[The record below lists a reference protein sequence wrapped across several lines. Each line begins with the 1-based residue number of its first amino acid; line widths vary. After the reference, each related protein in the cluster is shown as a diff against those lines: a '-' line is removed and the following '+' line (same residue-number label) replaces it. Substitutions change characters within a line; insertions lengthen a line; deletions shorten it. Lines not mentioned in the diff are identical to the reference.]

1 MQVQILPGPCR
12 VLRSR
17 AVDRGSLPSH
27 NGPPRRTSRT
37 GERGHVSRDDKLR
50 ALEEL
55 QKVDLKI
62 RDLAQQAE
70 RHPARLKQI
79 EGGRDDAKAALDAQR
94 GRLADNE
101 RARRQNEQ
109 LLQLEKEKVRK
120 WESRLN
126 ELKTPREYAAL
137 ARELDIAKKTNQTA
151 DEEIKRLALEYGEL
165 KKQVEAAEQA
175 LAEKE
180 AVVAREGAEIKTV
193 LEGLQGRMTSLE
205 AERKR
210 LLELCDRSLVNKYE
224 RIRKQRGGLAVVAV
238 VGGTCKGCQ
247 RNIPP
252 QMANNLITGNE
263 ILTCPN
269 CHRFIYA
276 AEEPQAAANV

>member
-1 MQVQILPGPCR
+1 L
-12 VLRSR
+12 SR
-17 AVDRGSLPSH
+17 
-27 NGPPRRTSRT
+27 
-37 GERGHVSRDDKLR
+37 EKLK

-55 QKVDLKI
+55 QQVDLKI
-62 RDLAQQAE
+62 RDLSTEAE
-70 RHPARLKQI
+70 KHPARLRQI
-79 EGGRDDAKAALDAQR
+79 EAERNQARAELDAIR

-109 LLQLEKEKVRK
+109 LLQVEKDKVRK

-151 DEEIKRLALEYGEL
+151 DEEIKKLALEHGEL

-175 LAEKE
+175 VAEKE
-180 AVVAREGAEIKTV
+180 AVVAREGAEINTV
-193 LEGLQGRMTSLE
+193 LEGLQGRMSSLE

-210 LLELCDRSLVNKYE
+210 MVDLCDRSLVNKYE

>member
-1 MQVQILPGPCR
+1 M
-12 VLRSR
+12 SR
-17 AVDRGSLPSH
+17 
-27 NGPPRRTSRT
+27 
-37 GERGHVSRDDKLR
+37 EKLK

-55 QKVDLKI
+55 QQVDLKI
-62 RDLAQQAE
+62 RDLSTEAE
-70 RHPARLKQI
+70 KHPARLRQI
-79 EGGRDDAKAALDAQR
+79 EAERNQARANLDAMR
-94 GRLADNE
+94 GRIADNE

-205 AERKR
+205 AERQR

-252 QMANNLITGNE
+252 QMANNLITASE
-263 ILTCPN
+263 IMSCPN

-276 AEEPQAAANV
+276 ADDEQPAAQA

>member
-1 MQVQILPGPCR
+1 M
-12 VLRSR
+12 SR
-17 AVDRGSLPSH
+17 
-27 NGPPRRTSRT
+27 
-37 GERGHVSRDDKLR
+37 EKLK
-50 ALEEL
+50 ALEQL

-62 RDLAQQAE
+62 RDLAAE
-70 RHPARLKQI
+70 AEQHPARLKQI
-79 EGGRDDAKAALDAQR
+79 ESERNQARSALDQVR

-137 ARELDIAKKTNQTA
+137 ARELDVAKKTNQTA
-151 DEEIKRLALEYGEL
+151 VEEIGKLAGEYAEI
-165 KKQVEAAEQA
+165 KKQADAAEQE
-175 LAEKE
+175 LAAKD
-180 AVVAREGAEIKTV
+180 AVVAREGADIQTILDGV
-193 LEGLQGRMTSLE
+193 QARMAELE

-210 LLELCDRSLVNKYE
+210 LVELCDKSLVSKYE
-224 RIRKQRGGLAVVAV
+224 RIRKQRGGLALVPVVA
-238 VGGTCKGCQ
+238 GTCKGCQ

-252 QMANNLITGNE
+252 QMANNLLTSSE
-263 ILTCPN
+263 ILSCPN

-276 AEEPQAAANV
+276 AEEEQAVVNA

>member
-1 MQVQILPGPCR
+1 L
-12 VLRSR
+12 SR
-17 AVDRGSLPSH
+17 
-27 NGPPRRTSRT
+27 
-37 GERGHVSRDDKLR
+37 EKLK

-55 QKVDLKI
+55 QQVDLKI
-62 RDLAQQAE
+62 RDLSTEAE
-70 RHPARLKQI
+70 KHPARLRQI
-79 EGGRDDAKAALDAQR
+79 EAERNQARANLDAMR
-94 GRLADNE
+94 GRIADNE

>member
-1 MQVQILPGPCR
+1 L
-12 VLRSR
+12 SR
-17 AVDRGSLPSH
+17 
-27 NGPPRRTSRT
+27 
-37 GERGHVSRDDKLR
+37 EKLK

-55 QKVDLKI
+55 QQVDLKI
-62 RDLAQQAE
+62 RDLSIEAE
-70 RHPARLKQI
+70 KYPARLRQI
-79 EGGRDDAKAALDAQR
+79 EAERNQAKAHLDTTR

-109 LLQLEKEKVRK
+109 LLQLEKDKVRK

-151 DEEIKRLALEYGEL
+151 DEEIKRLAGEYGEVR
-165 KKQVEAAEQA
+165 KQVESAEQA
-175 LAEKE
+175 LAERE
-180 AVVAREGAEIKTV
+180 AVVAREGAEIKSV
-193 LEGLQGRMTSLE
+193 LDGVQGRMAVLE

-210 LLELCDRSLVNKYE
+210 LVDLCDRSLVSKYE
-224 RIRKQRGGLAVVAV
+224 RIRKQRGGVAV
-238 VGGTCKGCQ
+238 VPVVAGTCKGCQ

-252 QMANNLITGNE
+252 QMANNLLTGTE
-263 ILTCPN
+263 IMSCPN

-276 AEEPQAAANV
+276 ADEPDSAASA

>member
-1 MQVQILPGPCR
+1 L
-12 VLRSR
+12 SR
-17 AVDRGSLPSH
+17 
-27 NGPPRRTSRT
+27 
-37 GERGHVSRDDKLR
+37 EKLK
-50 ALEEL
+50 ALEAL
-55 QKVDLKI
+55 QQVYLKI
-62 RDLAQQAE
+62 RDLIAE
-70 RHPARLKQI
+70 AEKHPARLRQI
-79 EGGRDDAKAALDAQR
+79 EAERNQARVQLDATR

-151 DEEIKRLALEYGEL
+151 DEEIKRLAGQHGEV
-165 KKQVEAAEQA
+165 KKQVEAGEAV

-180 AVVAREGAEIKTV
+180 TVVAREGSEIKGV
-193 LEGLQGRMTSLE
+193 LDALRARMSELE
-205 AERKR
+205 AERER
-210 LLELCDRSLVNKYE
+210 LVALCDRSLVGKYE
-224 RIRKQRGGLAVVAV
+224 RIRKQRGGLAVVPV
-238 VGGTCKGCQ
+238 VAGTCKGCQ

-252 QMANNLITGNE
+252 QMANNLLTGSE
-263 ILTCPN
+263 ILSCPN

-276 AEEPQAAANV
+276 ADEPDAAASV

>member
-1 MQVQILPGPCR
+1 M
-12 VLRSR
+12 SR
-17 AVDRGSLPSH
+17 
-27 NGPPRRTSRT
+27 
-37 GERGHVSRDDKLR
+37 EKLK

-55 QKVDLKI
+55 QQVDLKI
-62 RDLAQQAE
+62 RDLTAE
-70 RHPARLKQI
+70 AEKHPARLRQI
-79 EGGRDDAKAALDAQR
+79 EAERNQAKAHLDTTR

-109 LLQLEKEKVRK
+109 LLQMEKEKVRK

-151 DEEIKRLALEYGEL
+151 DEEIKRLAGEYSEVR
-165 KKQVEAAEQA
+165 KQVDAAEQG

-180 AVVAREGAEIKTV
+180 AVVAREGAEITSV
-193 LEGLQGRMTSLE
+193 LDALQRRMVELE

-210 LLELCDRSLVNKYE
+210 LVELCDRSLVSKYE
-224 RIRKQRGGLAVVAV
+224 RIRKQRGGVAVAPV

-252 QMANNLITGNE
+252 QMANNLLTGSE
-263 ILTCPN
+263 ILSCPN

-276 AEEPQAAANV
+276 AEEPEAAASI

>member
-1 MQVQILPGPCR
+1 
-12 VLRSR
+12 
-17 AVDRGSLPSH
+17 
-27 NGPPRRTSRT
+27 
-37 GERGHVSRDDKLR
+37 
-50 ALEEL
+50 
-55 QKVDLKI
+55 
-62 RDLAQQAE
+62 
-70 RHPARLKQI
+70 HPARLRQI
-79 EGGRDDAKAALDAQR
+79 ESERNQARAHLDTTR

-151 DEEIKRLALEYGEL
+151 DEEIKRLALEHGEL

-193 LEGLQGRMTSLE
+193 LEGVQGRMTSLE

-210 LLELCDRSLVNKYE
+210 LLEKACAAFPELTGEAAQTVP
-224 RIRKQRGGLAVVAV
+224 RGVAQQLQLE
-238 VGGTCKGCQ
+238 KLLL
-247 RNIPP
+247 R
-252 QMANNLITGNE
+252 E
-263 ILTCPN
+263 KS
-269 CHRFIYA
+269 
-276 AEEPQAAANV
+276 AAAPGLTVRVYADGAARGNPGPAGAGAVLTDAAGNVIARLGRYLGKQTNNVAEYEGLLLGLKHARELGYREVEVRADSQLLIRQRKGENAGRH

>member
-1 MQVQILPGPCR
+1 M
-12 VLRSR
+12 SR
-17 AVDRGSLPSH
+17 
-27 NGPPRRTSRT
+27 
-37 GERGHVSRDDKLR
+37 EKLK

-55 QKVDLKI
+55 QQVDLKI
-62 RDLAQQAE
+62 RDLSTEAEKHPVRLSQIEAE
-70 RHPARLKQI
+70 RNQAR
-79 EGGRDDAKAALDAQR
+79 ANLDAMR
-94 GRLADNE
+94 GRIADNE

-205 AERKR
+205 AERQR

-263 ILTCPN
+263 LLTCPN

>member
-1 MQVQILPGPCR
+1 
-12 VLRSR
+12 
-17 AVDRGSLPSH
+17 
-27 NGPPRRTSRT
+27 
-37 GERGHVSRDDKLR
+37 
-50 ALEEL
+50 LEEL

-62 RDLAQQAE
+62 RDLAAEAE

-79 EGGRDDAKAALDAQR
+79 ETERTQAKAAVDASR
-94 GRLADNE
+94 GKLADNE

-109 LLQLEKEKVRK
+109 MLQVERDKVRK

-151 DEEIKRLALEYGEL
+151 DEEIKRLALEYAGL
-165 KKQVEAAEQA
+165 KSEVESGEQA
-175 LAEKE
+175 LSEKE
-180 AVVAREGAEIKTV
+180 AVVAREGEEIRSILSSVQGQMTE
-193 LEGLQGRMTSLE
+193 LES
-205 AERKR
+205 ERKK
-210 LLELCDRSLVNKYE
+210 LVEQCDRSLVSKYE
-224 RIRKQRGGLAVVAV
+224 RIRKQRGGIAVSPV

-252 QMANNLITGNE
+252 QMANNLLTGTE
-263 ILTCPN
+263 IMSCPN

-276 AEEPQAAANV
+276 ADNEQEAASA

>member
-1 MQVQILPGPCR
+1 M
-12 VLRSR
+12 SR
-17 AVDRGSLPSH
+17 
-27 NGPPRRTSRT
+27 
-37 GERGHVSRDDKLR
+37 EKLK

-55 QKVDLKI
+55 QQVDLKI
-62 RDLAQQAE
+62 RDLSTEAEKHPVRLSQIEAE
-70 RHPARLKQI
+70 RNQAR
-79 EGGRDDAKAALDAQR
+79 ANLDAMR
-94 GRLADNE
+94 GRIADNE

-151 DEEIKRLALEYGEL
+151 DEEINRLALEHGEL

-205 AERKR
+205 AERQR

>member
-1 MQVQILPGPCR
+1 M
-12 VLRSR
+12 SR
-17 AVDRGSLPSH
+17 
-27 NGPPRRTSRT
+27 
-37 GERGHVSRDDKLR
+37 EKLK

-62 RDLAQQAE
+62 RELTAEAE

-79 EGGRDDAKAALDAQR
+79 ESERTQAKAALDATR
-94 GRLADNE
+94 GKLADNE

-137 ARELDIAKKTNQTA
+137 ARELDIAKKTNQGA
-151 DEEIKRLALEYGEL
+151 EEELKRLALEYEELRRQVASGETSL
-165 KKQVEAAEQA
+165 G
-175 LAEKE
+175 EKE
-180 AVVAREGAEIKTV
+180 GVVEREGKEIHAV
-193 LEGLQGRMTSLE
+193 LDGLQANMKELE
-205 AERKR
+205 AERAR
-210 LLELCDRSLVNKYE
+210 LIAACDKALVSKYE
-224 RIRKQRGGLAVVAV
+224 RIRKQRGGVAVVPV

-252 QMANNLITGNE
+252 QMANNLLTSNE

-276 AEEPQAAANV
+276 AEEQQQAANA